1 MMTSLLLVD
10 VQGFEALAKG
20 QVNARALV
28 SELSHTT
35 HGLARQIAVMRAYC
49 SPRVS
54 TFRRSAFRDAGFE
67 IVETSG
73 ADETL
78 ILMTLDLATLSDGDT
93 PYEEAVLLGGSAD
106 YTALARLARRR
117 MMMVSVA
124 NHGTLPTSLEALA
137 DGLIDLGDLEFEAAT
152 GAMASA
158 ASGSAGVARTTGGAA
173 DAQARPVTPR
183 LKPSDMPS
191 SSLPSPSM
199 PSASLSGLGTTAAG
213 LATNGASKDEKASP
227 VPAASSQPVLSPAA
241 SSPATS
247 SPTAMPPA
255 KGLPSLSTA
264 ETNSTSEAA
273 SSAAPSL
280 SIVTAAQTA
289 PDAKTAEPTNA
300 GPSKDA
306 DNATGKTAAEGIV
319 ETAAMGSDTADD
331 EGHDEKGVDDGTS
344 VDADD
349 SGLLG
354 KELENAIAAS
364 IGQDLT
370 GDLAIAEPRS
380 ETRSAKAETSQA
392 QEQAQPPAAPAARNG
407 SPAVD
412 ADGANLD
419 ALFAD
424 LTVTDLSVPDDTA
437 TPAKDTDAGA
447 GAGKDPKAAPATKG
461 ADKGADKEA
470 DVDELLTRLM
480 SDDLSVDLSADAGSA
495 KPALNVV
502 PER

>member
-78 ILMTLDLATLSDGDT
+78 ILMTLDLAALSDGDT

-191 SSLPSPSM
+191 SSALSS
-199 PSASLSGLGTTAAG
+199 SLSGLGTTAAG

-227 VPAASSQPVLSPAA
+227 VPAASSQPV
-241 SSPATS
+241 SSPPAS

-280 SIVTAAQTA
+280 SIVTATQTA
-289 PDAKTAEPTNA
+289 PDAKTAEPADA

-306 DNATGKTAAEGIV
+306 ANASGKTAAEGIV
-319 ETAAMGSDTADD
+319 ETAVMGGDTATD
-331 EGHDEKGVDDGTS
+331 EGHDEKGVDDATP

-370 GDLAIAEPRS
+370 GDLAITEPRS

-392 QEQAQPPAAPAARNG
+392 QAQAQPPAAPAARNG

-424 LTVTDLSVPDDTA
+424 LTVTDLGMPDDTA
-437 TPAKDTDAGA
+437 TPAKDTDTDADA
-447 GAGKDPKAAPATKG
+447 GAGKDPKAAPATTKG
-461 ADKGADKEA
+461 TDKGADKEA

>member
-78 ILMTLDLATLSDGDT
+78 ILMTLDLAALSDGDT

-117 MMMVSVA
+117 MMMVSVV

-191 SSLPSPSM
+191 SSAPLSSM
-199 PSASLSGLGTTAAG
+199 PSSSLSGLGTAAAG

-227 VPAASSQPVLSPAA
+227 VPAASSQPVSSQPL
-241 SSPATS
+241 SSPPAS

-264 ETNSTSEAA
+264 ETNSTSEAV

-289 PDAKTAEPTNA
+289 PDAKTAEPADA

-306 DNATGKTAAEGIV
+306 ANATGKTAAEGIV
-319 ETAAMGSDTADD
+319 ETADD
-331 EGHDEKGVDDGTS
+331 EGHDEKSVDDAAS

-370 GDLAIAEPRS
+370 GDLAITEPRS

-424 LTVTDLSVPDDTA
+424 LTVTDLGMPDDTA
-437 TPAKDTDAGA
+437 TPAKDADADADA

-480 SDDLSVDLSADAGSA
+480 SDDLSVDLSADTGGA

>member
-20 QVNARALV
+20 QVNACALV

-183 LKPSDMPS
+183 LKPSDMPLS
-191 SSLPSPSM
+191 STPSPSM
-199 PSASLSGLGTTAAG
+199 PSSSLSGLGTAAAG

-227 VPAASSQPVLSPAA
+227 VPAASSQPVL
-241 SSPATS
+241 

-280 SIVTAAQTA
+280 SIVTATQTA

-331 EGHDEKGVDDGTS
+331 EGHDENGVDDATS

-349 SGLLG
+349 NGLLG

-370 GDLAIAEPRS
+370 GDLAITEPKS

-392 QEQAQPPAAPAARNG
+392 QAQAQPPAAPAAMNG

-437 TPAKDTDAGA
+437 TPAKDTNADADA

-461 ADKGADKEA
+461 ANKGADKEA

>member
-78 ILMTLDLATLSDGDT
+78 ILMTLDLAALSDGDT

-117 MMMVSVA
+117 MMMVSVV

-191 SSLPSPSM
+191 SSAPLSSTPSSSM
-199 PSASLSGLGTTAAG
+199 PSSSLSGLGTAAAG

-227 VPAASSQPVLSPAA
+227 VPVASSQPI
-241 SSPATS
+241 S

-280 SIVTAAQTA
+280 SIVTATQTA
-289 PDAKTAEPTNA
+289 PDAKTAEPADA

-319 ETAAMGSDTADD
+319 ETAAMGGDTATD
-331 EGHDEKGVDDGTS
+331 EGHDENGVDDATS

-370 GDLAIAEPRS
+370 GDLAITEPRS
-380 ETRSAKAETSQA
+380 ETRSAKAEASQA
-392 QEQAQPPAAPAARNG
+392 QAQAQPPAAPAARNG

-424 LTVTDLSVPDDTA
+424 LTVTDLGMPDDTA
-437 TPAKDTDAGA
+437 TPAKDTDAD
-447 GAGKDPKAAPATKG
+447 AGKDPKAAPATKG

>member
-78 ILMTLDLATLSDGDT
+78 ILMTLDLAALSDGDT

-117 MMMVSVA
+117 MMMVSVV

-191 SSLPSPSM
+191 SSVPSSSTPSSSM
-199 PSASLSGLGTTAAG
+199 PSSSLSGLGTTAAG

-227 VPAASSQPVLSPAA
+227 VPAASSQPVLSP
-241 SSPATS
+241 
-247 SPTAMPPA
+247 TAMPPA

-264 ETNSTSEAA
+264 ETNSTSETA

-289 PDAKTAEPTNA
+289 PDTKTAEPADA

-306 DNATGKTAAEGIV
+306 DNATGKTTAEGIV

-331 EGHDEKGVDDGTS
+331 EGHDEKGVDDATS

-370 GDLAIAEPRS
+370 GDLAITEPKS

-392 QEQAQPPAAPAARNG
+392 QAQAQPPAAPAARNG

-424 LTVTDLSVPDDTA
+424 LTVTDLGMPDDTA
-437 TPAKDTDAGA
+437 TPAKDTNAGA
-447 GAGKDPKAAPATKG
+447 GAGNDPKAAPATKG

-470 DVDELLTRLM
+470 EVDELLTRLM
-480 SDDLSVDLSADAGSA
+480 SDDLSVDLSADAGNA